1 MGIISKRKIILKINP
16 VLKNYLVSAERGL
29 AMPVSYKELND
40 YEEAFPL
47 ENSLDENH
55 WETIHYHP
63 DKKDK
68 INQSLIQTYA
78 LLKTEGNVSIL
89 KNLSIERIDH
99 FIFGETKPFRVRIV
113 NNQNKRFEYF
123 YIKIADASRIYGLE
137 FEHYLSQNRINYI
150 VGKNTIVEEHIS
162 GIPGDI
168 FVKVHHSDVKLDKT
182 GLAKEFV
189 KFNERCFIRLLG
201 DMHPGNFVIGFTPD
215 GENVHYSIRAIDF
228 DQQSYEG
235 KKYIYLPQTYKRNST
250 FLDLIALHLDQ
261 DSIKQYQIEERAILA
276 KRIKRSYVQIKN

>member
-16 VLKNYLVSAERGL
+16 VLKNYLVSAERGI

-228 DQQSYEG
+228 NQQSY
-235 KKYIYLPQTYKRNST
+235 
-250 FLDLIALHLDQ
+250 
-261 DSIKQYQIEERAILA
+261 
-276 KRIKRSYVQIKN
+276 